1 MEKIKNKS
9 YFALG
14 ILLGILIISIFAA
27 SFFVVKKQTKKQ
39 NNWELRSLENKVVL
53 MNNGDIVE
61 VIEEIVIDTLPP
73 EDVKHLES
81 GIPFLTK
88 DEALLAVEDYE

>member
-1 MEKIKNKS
+1 
-9 YFALG
+9 
-14 ILLGILIISIFAA
+14 
-27 SFFVVKKQTKKQ
+27 
-39 NNWELRSLENKVVL
+39 